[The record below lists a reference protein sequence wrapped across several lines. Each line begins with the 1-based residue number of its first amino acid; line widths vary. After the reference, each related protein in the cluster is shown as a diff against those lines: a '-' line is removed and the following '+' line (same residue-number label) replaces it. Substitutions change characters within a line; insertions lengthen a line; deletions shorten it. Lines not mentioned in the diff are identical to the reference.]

1 MTRSGTPFANSSLSE
16 PVDDRRRC
24 PTGLLGNG
32 TEKIMF
38 TGWQCFRGAALLAA
52 VAMSASGCDQ
62 QRHPAETAGQKVDR
76 AANQVAAT
84 TKDVAA
90 NAANVVDD
98 AALTAKVK
106 AALFA
111 EPGLKTLQIDVETH
125 DAVVTLAGSVD
136 SDVLHRR
143 AVQIAGSLSGV
154 RQVVDKLVVKAG

>member
-1 MTRSGTPFANSSLSE
+1 MEEAML
-16 PVDDRRRC
+16 
-24 PTGLLGNG
+24 
-32 TEKIMF
+32 M
-38 TGWQCFRGAALLAA
+38 GWQCLRGAALLAA
-52 VAMSASGCDQ
+52 VAPTATGCDQ
-62 QRHPAETAGQKVDR
+62 DRHSAQTAGQKVDR
-76 AANQVAAT
+76 AANQVAAR
-84 TKDVAA
+84 TKDLAA

-143 AVQIAGSLSGV
+143 AVQIAGALSGV
-154 RQVVDKLVVKAG
+154 RQVVDKLLVKAG

>member
-1 MTRSGTPFANSSLSE
+1 MPAARDRLLFA
-16 PVDDRRRC
+16 
-24 PTGLLGNG
+24 
-32 TEKIMF
+32 
-38 TGWQCFRGAALLAA
+38 AA
-52 VAMSASGCDQ
+52 VAVGLVAAGCN

-76 AANQVAAT
+76 ATNEVAAT

-90 NAANVVDD
+90 HAAAAVDD
-98 AALTAKVK
+98 VALTAKVK

-154 RQVVDKLVVKAG
+154 RQVVDKLVVKAA